1 MPMATVLILP
11 FVFKRSQDL
20 DEVTKK
26 IRSNLSMPCKLSHLH
41 FNHHYAFDTVRDQ
54 YHSTRLLKGLET
66 QIEQKENK
74 ILGITH
80 LDLFIPILTYVFGE
94 AHLNGPAAVASDYR
108 LNPQFYGLPPNPELV
123 KERLIKE
130 CIHELGHTLGL
141 RHCPNPQC
149 VMRTSTYV
157 EEIDLK
163 LDTLCSR
170 CRKMA
175 DIS

>member
-20 DEVTKK
+20 DEVAKK
-26 IRSNLSMPCKLSHLH
+26 IQTNLSMTPNLSQMH
-41 FNHHYAFDTVRDQ
+41 FNHHYAFDNIRDQ
-54 YHSTRLLKGLET
+54 YHSTRLLKGLEK
-66 QIEQKENK
+66 QLDHLDKK

-94 AHLNGPAAVASDYR
+94 AHLEGPAAVVSDYR
-108 LNPQFYGLPPNPELV
+108 LNPQFYGLPPNPDLI

-163 LDTLCSR
+163 SDTLCSR
-170 CRKMA
+170 CRKIA
-175 DIS
+175 NIS

>member
-1 MPMATVLILP
+1 MATVLILP

-20 DEVTKK
+20 DEVAKK
-26 IRSNLSMPCKLSHLH
+26 IKSNLSMPSNLMQTR
-41 FNHHYAFDTVRDQ
+41 FNHHYAFDNGRDQ
-54 YHSTRLLKGLET
+54 YHSTRLLRGLEKHLDR
-66 QIEQKENK
+66 QDNK

-80 LDLFIPILTYVFGE
+80 LDLYIPILTYVFGE
-94 AHLNGPAAVASDYR
+94 AHLEGPAAIVSDYR
-108 LNPQFYGLPPNPELV
+108 LNPLFYGLPPNPTLI

-130 CIHELGHTLGL
+130 SIHELGHTLGL
-141 RHCPNPQC
+141 KHCPNPQC

-163 LDTLCSR
+163 SDTLCSN

-175 DIS
+175 NIF